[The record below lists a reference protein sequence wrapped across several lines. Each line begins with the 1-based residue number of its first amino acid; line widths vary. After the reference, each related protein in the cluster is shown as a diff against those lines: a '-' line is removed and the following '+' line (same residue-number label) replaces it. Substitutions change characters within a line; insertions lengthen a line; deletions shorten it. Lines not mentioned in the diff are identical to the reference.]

1 MGEPRFPQ
9 KVEKDLVIFC
19 HITIPINNNIQHT
32 IIMSFLLLIALYI
45 LYLRAY
51 RRTNPQDVL
60 QKDCIPS
67 IHELLD
73 KTNDTDF
80 WENFVDFPICD
91 SQW

>member
-1 MGEPRFPQ
+1 M
-9 KVEKDLVIFC
+9 
-19 HITIPINNNIQHT
+19 
-32 IIMSFLLLIALYI
+32 
-45 LYLRAY
+45 YLRAY
-51 RRTNPQDVL
+51 HRTNPQDVL

-80 WENFVDFPICD
+80 WENFVDLPICD